1 MINSNDV
8 IVAFEED
15 GRMSIAK
22 INDLI
27 DNEKFEHHFQG
38 LYDLQTLTP
47 IGYEALLRTDLFKKP
62 EILFEKASHTNR
74 FFELEMRSIK
84 KALQSYDKINQS
96 TSKEKKI
103 LINVFPSNLADP
115 DFLDQLNKILGETTL
130 SANQIMIEINESEI
144 IQNVDYF
151 SAMVNELQTEGYL
164 IAIDDVGKG
173 VSSLQAIVELQ
184 PDIVKMDRFFA
195 KHLAKSSRKQEMVK
209 SIVTYCYNTDTKFV
223 LEGIEI
229 LEDLEMAKAI
239 GVSIVQGF
247 LLARPESLEVIRK
260 YEMDDKEDNYF
271 SAKR

>member
-1 MINSNDV
+1 MTSFGV
-8 IVAFEED
+8 FGED

-27 DNEKFEHHFQG
+27 VNEKFEHHFQA
-38 LYDLQTLTP
+38 LYDLHTLTP
-47 IGYEALLRTDLFKKP
+47 IGYEALLRTDLFTNP

-84 KALQSYDKINQS
+84 KALHSYDKINQC
-96 TSKEKKI
+96 TYNNKKV

-115 DFLDQLNKILGETTL
+115 DFLGQLNKVLEETTL
-130 SANQIMIEINESEI
+130 TANQIMIEINESEI
-144 IQNVDYF
+144 IESVDYF
-151 SAMVNELQTEGYL
+151 SKTVNELQAEGYL

-184 PDIVKMDRFFA
+184 PDFVKMDRYFA

-209 SIVTYCYNTDTKFV
+209 SIVTYCLNTDTKFV

-229 LEDLEMAKAI
+229 MEDLEMAKAI
-239 GVSIVQGF
+239 GVSTVQGF
-247 LLARPESLEVIRK
+247 LLARPEPLEVIRK
-260 YEMDDKEDNYF
+260 YEMDDSKDNGF
-271 SAKR
+271 AAK